1 MDSDDEKYDELYFIK
16 NYNMDLIFEE
26 IFNKLKRENDTYIS
40 SKRFI
45 EIYEEKIDEKSIEP
59 KELSVL
65 NNNNLNNINDTNRDS
80 LEIILKN
87 GLKLYLRYK
96 KAYLKDNN
104 NTLIIL
110 FLIKANFIDYTD
122 KNILSYWVCSLD
134 FLIEKIKNLGY
145 NNAKITKNITLISN
159 KEKVT
164 NDSSSPSIE
173 DFNENL
179 IIYNDI
185 ILKKDSF
192 NSENIFKKSFNY
204 LNLAFNLN
212 NIDEYRKD
220 LHIDINLN
228 KNERIYNFNFLFDLR
243 EYIKKMKFEGVDY
256 YLYNAKSGIT
266 FSILQ
271 FFEDKRKMLGIK
283 YFYFNTECLL
293 DNFKQKRKYFLFQI
307 AKLYKND
314 QKEEFN
320 NFYQQIKED
329 LIKYKFGKII
339 IKISNNFKKIFII
352 FDNIKNKKLYNE
364 TIDIISRLNYI
375 NNKILVFIQ
384 ISEYFREF
392 YLSDE
397 INYKSLKVNSEYF
410 MQNYLPED
418 YFYSKVLKNNFNN
431 RENEF
436 NFLVID
442 KNDLKFLSFFIKL
455 MYSCFFS
462 EKKLILSYNEFNYL
476 KFFLKYIFLDDFE
489 EIQKYSFGSVKFR
502 TNLIKESI
510 TNYFYSILCYHL
522 NQNDFFKNIKTNSN
536 KGIFI
541 EKQIIFFLISKYLNL
556 KKINID
562 KIYCFNSD
570 INIDKDQ
577 NEIFFFQNLENA
589 PLYDFAILK
598 TYNNILTLKVY
609 QIGINKSYNA
619 LKHLNKEKINIDLRF
634 FIQKINKKLDNKIKK
649 FCFGIIT
656 TKEAYDANLKNNNTN
671 NNIFNNEDFDNN
683 NDDDDDYNDLL
694 GKEEENENEYKNYKI
709 MKNFCKK
716 NNFEFLIF
724 EPKKYDFYIEN
735 DLNLQKIIFNNYIDD
750 IFCYEINK
758 NYLFT
763 NDDSLNIYKLP
774 PLPSD
779 KIQDDRKIV
788 ISELKKKFINVKKCD
803 LIAKFF
809 FDGNNNGINFINL
822 INDNYLLYQKKDEN
836 NQFTIYYKNN
846 EDNYISNNYQTG
858 KNLFVYHIILS
869 KKIEPKKIDFE
880 NIKFNINNF
889 SNINNEEIKKNDY
902 LNKKRK

>member
-1 MDSDDEKYDELYFIK
+1 MDSDELYFI
-16 NYNMDLIFEE
+16 NHYNMDSIFEE
-26 IFNKLKRENDTYIS
+26 IFNKLKREKDTYIS
-40 SKRFI
+40 SNRFI
-45 EIYEEKIDEKSIEP
+45 EIYKEKKDEKNIKST
-59 KELSVL
+59 VL
-65 NNNNLNNINDTNRDS
+65 YNNNLNNINDTNRDS
-80 LEIILKN
+80 LEIILNN
-87 GLKLYLRYK
+87 GLKLYLKYEQ
-96 KAYLKDNN
+96 AYLKDNN

-110 FLIKANFIDYTD
+110 FLIKANFLDNIDNT
-122 KNILSYWVCSLD
+122 ILSHWVCSFD
-134 FLIEKIKNLGY
+134 FLIEKIKKLGY
-145 NNAKITKNITLISN
+145 NNAKITKNITLISD

-179 IIYNDI
+179 IINNDI

-192 NSENIFKKSFNY
+192 NLENIFKKSLNY
-204 LNLAFNLN
+204 LDLAFDLN

-220 LHIDINLN
+220 LHIDKNLN
-228 KNERIYNFNFLFDLR
+228 KNECIFNFNFLFDLS
-243 EYIKKMKFEGVDY
+243 EYKRKIKFRDVDY
-256 YLYNAKSGIT
+256 YLYNSKSGIT

-271 FFEDKRKMLGIK
+271 FFEDKRKMLGKK

-314 QKEEFN
+314 QKKEFN

-329 LIKYKFGKII
+329 LIKYNFGKII
-339 IKISNNFKKIFII
+339 NKISNNFNGIFII
-352 FDNIKNKKLYNE
+352 FDNIKNKILYNE
-364 TIDIISRLNYI
+364 TEEIISKLNYI
-375 NNKILVFIQ
+375 NNRILVFIQ
-384 ISEYFREF
+384 ISKYFREF

-397 INYKSLKVNSEYF
+397 INYKSLKVKSEYF
-410 MQNYLPED
+410 MQNYLPKD
-418 YFYSKVLKNNFNN
+418 YFYSKLLKENFNN
-431 RENEF
+431 RENEI
-436 NFLVID
+436 NFSKFD
-442 KNDLKFLSFFIKL
+442 KNDLQFLSFFIKL
-455 MYSCFFS
+455 MCSCFFS
-462 EKKLILSYNEFNYL
+462 KKKLILSYNEFNYL

-489 EIQKYSFGSVKFR
+489 EIQQNTFGSVKFR

-541 EKQIIFFLISKYLNL
+541 EKQIIFFLISKYLNF

-562 KIYCFNSD
+562 KIYCFDSD
-570 INIDKDQ
+570 INIDNDQ
-577 NEIFFFQNLENA
+577 KEIFFFQNLETA

-671 NNIFNNEDFDNN
+671 NNIFNNEDFDLN
-683 NDDDDDYNDLL
+683 NDDDNYNDLL
-694 GKEEENENEYKNYKI
+694 GKEEENDNDYKNYKI

-758 NYLFT
+758 NYLFM

-774 PLPSD
+774 PLSSD
-779 KIQDDRKIV
+779 KIQEDRKII
-788 ISELKKKFINVKKCD
+788 ISELKNININVKKCD

-809 FDGNNNGINFINL
+809 FDGNNNDINFINL

-836 NQFTIYYKNN
+836 NQITIYYKNN
-846 EDNYISNNYQTG
+846 EINYIRNNYQKG
-858 KNLFVYHIILS
+858 KYLFVYHIILS
-869 KKIEPKKIDFE
+869 KKNEQKKIGFV
-880 NIKFNINNF
+880 NVKFNINNF
-889 SNINNEEIKKNDY
+889 SNINNEENYYLGRKKKN
-902 LNKKRK
+902 

>member
-1 MDSDDEKYDELYFIK
+1 MDSDDEKNDELYFIK

-45 EIYEEKIDEKSIEP
+45 EIYEEKIDEKSIGS

-80 LEIILKN
+80 IEIILKN
-87 GLKLYLRYK
+87 GLKLYLTYEQ
-96 KAYLKDNN
+96 AYLKDNN

-110 FLIKANFIDYTD
+110 FLIKANFIDYID

-228 KNERIYNFNFLFDLR
+228 KNERIYNFNFLFDLS
-243 EYIKKMKFEGVDY
+243 EYIKKMKFQGVDY

-271 FFEDKRKMLGIK
+271 FFEDKREMLGIK

-364 TIDIISRLNYI
+364 TIDIISRLNYL

-397 INYKSLKVNSEYF
+397 INYKSLKVDSKYF

-462 EKKLILSYNEFNYL
+462 KKKLILSYNEFNYL

-489 EIQKYSFGSVKFR
+489 EIQ
-502 TNLIKESI
+502 
-510 TNYFYSILCYHL
+510 
-522 NQNDFFKNIKTNSN
+522 
-536 KGIFI
+536 
-541 EKQIIFFLISKYLNL
+541 
-556 KKINID
+556 
-562 KIYCFNSD
+562 
-570 INIDKDQ
+570 
-577 NEIFFFQNLENA
+577 
-589 PLYDFAILK
+589 
-598 TYNNILTLKVY
+598 
-609 QIGINKSYNA
+609 
-619 LKHLNKEKINIDLRF
+619 
-634 FIQKINKKLDNKIKK
+634 
-649 FCFGIIT
+649 
-656 TKEAYDANLKNNNTN
+656 
-671 NNIFNNEDFDNN
+671 
-683 NDDDDDYNDLL
+683 
-694 GKEEENENEYKNYKI
+694 
-709 MKNFCKK
+709 
-716 NNFEFLIF
+716 
-724 EPKKYDFYIEN
+724 
-735 DLNLQKIIFNNYIDD
+735 
-750 IFCYEINK
+750 
-758 NYLFT
+758 
-763 NDDSLNIYKLP
+763 
-774 PLPSD
+774 
-779 KIQDDRKIV
+779 
-788 ISELKKKFINVKKCD
+788 
-803 LIAKFF
+803 
-809 FDGNNNGINFINL
+809 
-822 INDNYLLYQKKDEN
+822 
-836 NQFTIYYKNN
+836 
-846 EDNYISNNYQTG
+846 
-858 KNLFVYHIILS
+858 
-869 KKIEPKKIDFE
+869 
-880 NIKFNINNF
+880 
-889 SNINNEEIKKNDY
+889 
-902 LNKKRK
+902 